1 MGLLILADKGGP
13 FAEGGRGAGASAPC
27 SHSSGHALERRTGQ
41 RCNRIRQALPAS
53 APPVPAW
60 NSVPTKQHPFH
71 NSERPFYHAHRHLE
85 VNVGPW
91 TPCSTVP
98 RKKSRRW
105 SALRMSAWCCF
116 SLSPRRSLPLANA
129 PTTFSV
135 SAITERLCVRAFAG
149 RVHKAIR
156 AVLALQTIL
165 RPRRKPRQGLLVS
178 ASREAES
185 TEEQPKP

>member
-1 MGLLILADKGGP
+1 MFSLIWAC
-13 FAEGGRGAGASAPC
+13 AGAPNWTTMQKNEPSAASFSAPGASLELC
-27 SHSSGHALERRTGQ
+27 TNEATPFPQFGTPILPTPSSV
-41 RCNRIRQALPAS
+41 I
-53 APPVPAW
+53 
-60 NSVPTKQHPFH
+60 
-71 NSERPFYHAHRHLE
+71 E